1 MLALCRYAGG
11 MTNRFNALGLS
22 IITISLAAAIPA
34 LANEKRN
41 APQTLPGVEY
51 GYRIVKPMVPEPE
64 TEPSSAIKVDGW
76 EVSVTSTVTVDI
88 TTGNLPLPRH

>member
-1 MLALCRYAGG
+1 MK
-11 MTNRFNALGLS
+11 TWFNIRILS
-22 IITISLAAAIPA
+22 ILTISLAAAIPA

-41 APQTLPGVEY
+41 AQQTLPGVKY
-51 GYRIVKPMVPEPE
+51 DYRIVKPMVPEPE
-64 TEPSSAIKVDGW
+64 AQPSSAIKVEGW